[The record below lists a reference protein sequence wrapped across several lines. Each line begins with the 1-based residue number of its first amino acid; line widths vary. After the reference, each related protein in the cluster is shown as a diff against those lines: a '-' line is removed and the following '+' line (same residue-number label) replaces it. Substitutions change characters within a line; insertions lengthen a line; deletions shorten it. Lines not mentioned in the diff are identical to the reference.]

1 MSLIELIFTNN
12 EDNITKH
19 GTTDPIADH
28 DGIFVSFH
36 CKMYKEKVISKD
48 VFDYKNIDEIGLR
61 NYIKAIDFQS
71 SVFTQPIKE
80 QANKM
85 TKILQ
90 SALKKFVPIKKII
103 IKPSDQPWVNSY
115 TRLLMRK
122 KNRNYH
128 LYKKISFEY
137 LNSKNI
143 HGVTQETITRL
154 KEKKDK
160 AFRKSKYSAIESQK
174 ANLRVKNAFFN
185 TVNSTLQNHEIS
197 AKKKFS
203 ILTKLMKSQ
212 KLSSIPPIISKN
224 EVINDAQR
232 KSDIFNDLF
241 TAKAT
246 VEGNDDPV
254 SVLEPLDNILES
266 LDQINTSPI
275 EISKIFRQLKSVT
288 LRTVVFLVNSS
299 I

>member
-1 MSLIELIFTNN
+1 MESH
-12 EDNITKH
+12 KR
-19 GTTDPIADH
+19 PSP
-28 DGIFVSFH
+28 VS
-36 CKMYKEKVISKD
+36 
-48 VFDYKNIDEIGLR
+48 
-61 NYIKAIDFQS
+61 
-71 SVFTQPIKE
+71 
-80 QANKM
+80 
-85 TKILQ
+85 
-90 SALKKFVPIKKII
+90 KKRK
-103 IKPSDQPWVNSY
+103 IKPSENQNIQ
-115 TRLLMRK
+115 RLNPKRQ
-122 KNRNYH
+122 
-128 LYKKISFEY
+128 IC
-137 LNSKNI
+137 
-143 HGVTQETITRL
+143 
-154 KEKKDK
+154 
-160 AFRKSKYSAIESQK
+160 
-174 ANLRVKNAFFN
+174 
-185 TVNSTLQNHEIS
+185 TVNSTLQNHKIS

-232 KSDIFNDLF
+232 KNDIF

-254 SVLEPLDNILES
+254 SVLEPLENILES

>member
-1 MSLIELIFTNN
+1 MSLT
-12 EDNITKH
+12 
-19 GTTDPIADH
+19 
-28 DGIFVSFH
+28 
-36 CKMYKEKVISKD
+36 
-48 VFDYKNIDEIGLR
+48 
-61 NYIKAIDFQS
+61 
-71 SVFTQPIKE
+71 
-80 QANKM
+80 
-85 TKILQ
+85 TKILTRLVSEITSKQ
-90 SALKKFVPIKKII
+90 LIFSLQFLPSQSKSKQTKWLRFYNQLTKSLSPSRKSLSSHQINLGWIHTPDFSWERKTEIITSTKRSALNIWTVKTFMESHKRPSPVSKKRK
-103 IKPSDQPWVNSY
+103 IKPSENQNIQ
-115 TRLLMRK
+115 RLNPKRQ
-122 KNRNYH
+122 
-128 LYKKISFEY
+128 IC
-137 LNSKNI
+137 
-143 HGVTQETITRL
+143 
-154 KEKKDK
+154 
-160 AFRKSKYSAIESQK
+160 
-174 ANLRVKNAFFN
+174 
-185 TVNSTLQNHEIS
+185 TVNSTLQNHKIS